1 MRINSQNVAPRTYKV
16 QNVAAPDLSV
26 AKNLPNLTA
35 INNTAI
41 IVQPQP
47 KPASNPLGEAI
58 GAALSAL
65 SPFNLIKAVFD
76 AIGSLFKKD
85 PELAKPSD
93 TPLPKPV
100 VQRPALDAPNRRRLE
115 NAFREMDED
124 GNGRLEGDELTSNS
138 LLTFDPVKDEG
149 ITQSEFVDEVAGME
163 GSETLTAAALRETSL
178 KGAIFKMMTEVWGT
192 DGYCNHTSFMW
203 WKGQLKTVNGDMDR
217 LRVLM
222 ENYKKS
228 IEH

>member
-1 MRINSQNVAPRTYKV
+1 
-16 QNVAAPDLSV
+16 V

-35 INNTAI
+35 INNTAL

-47 KPASNPLGEAI
+47 KPESNSFGDVMI
-58 GAALSAL
+58 AALDAL
-65 SPFNLIKAVFD
+65 SPFRLIKSVIE
-76 AIGSLFKKD
+76 AIGSLFKKE

-100 VQRPALDAPNRRRLE
+100 VQRATLDAPNRRRLE
-115 NAFREMDED
+115 NVFQEMDED

-138 LLTFDPVKDEG
+138 LLTFDPVTDEG
-149 ITQSEFVDEVAGME
+149 ITQSEFVDEVAGMG
-163 GSETLTAAALRETSL
+163 GSETLTAAAIREASL

-192 DGYCNHTSFMW
+192 EGYCNHTSFMW